1 MNQLGV
7 ICLINL
13 ILVQF
18 SQAILLP
25 PFKLKQSHPNIR
37 SNNFHLSKKEIED
50 AVQVAKRFTSY
61 LEKFEETIQWPS
73 RIVEGTPAHGLFIS
87 QAPKWKGI
95 ERGRHALLAIQAS
108 AQLSYYCHEEKEI
121 SLDKCS
127 DILLHY
133 NFYNSSLEDSCK
145 YLQRNCT
152 TLDELSG
159 FRSINGS
166 CNNFNKGSLGES
178 YTTFER
184 LLPAVYS
191 NNYDAPKRSLTKAA
205 LPSARKISTA
215 IISNE
220 PNPHESLTMAFN
232 QFGQFIEHDVSNIA
246 LSVMIHRNDSFTCC
260 GTDGYEIAPRYKH
273 PLCMPVQ
280 ISSDDTFYSK
290 KYVQCMHYVRSLPA
304 MRSDCSIGYLEQ
316 QNQATHYLD
325 GSQIYGTSDEA
336 SWELRTKEGGKLKTS
351 KNNFPSLSNKPQQHC
366 GAKSE
371 KDVCFI
377 SGDQRV
383 NLHPQITVIYTLWI
397 REHNRIAE
405 ELSRVNQHWDD
416 ERVFHE
422 ARKIVIAEM
431 QHITYYEWLKNLLD
445 IKYLTMIE
453 KFSKYRDDIDPSVSN
468 AFATAAIRS
477 MYSMHAENISLVDH
491 NQKEISALAHH
502 KYYNKPEIVTKH
514 KHFDLILKGISN
526 QAAQKISNFY
536 SNELNSM
543 FLADDNYGYDIVSL
557 DIQRGRDHGL
567 PGYNDY
573 RKLCG
578 LPKASN
584 FKDFMDVMTN
594 NSVNILSK
602 QYKHVDDVDLLI
614 GGLLEKPLQG
624 SLVGQT
630 FSCILADQFVRTRR
644 GDRYFYLNSQ
654 QPKPF
659 THLQLSEIKKITL
672 ARIFCDNSDIATIQP
687 NVFEKVSSSNKLMNC
702 NTSDQIPK
710 LDLSVWTDSR
720 RK

>member
-1 MNQLGV
+1 MNQLSV
-7 ICLINL
+7 ICLNI

-18 SQAILLP
+18 TQALLP
-25 PFKLKQSHPNIR
+25 APFKFEKPHLLVR
-37 SNNFHLSKKEIED
+37 SDHFYLSKNEIED
-50 AVQVAKRFTSY
+50 AVQVAKRYTGY

-73 RIVEGTPAHGLFIS
+73 RIEEGTPAHGLFIS
-87 QAPKWKGI
+87 QAPNWKGI
-95 ERGRHALLAIQAS
+95 ERGRHALLAIKAS
-108 AQLSYYCHEEKEI
+108 AQLSYYCHQEKEI
-121 SLDKCS
+121 SLDTCS

-133 NFYNSSLEDSCK
+133 NFYDSSLEDFCK

-152 TLDELSG
+152 IVDELSG

-178 YTTFER
+178 YTAFER
-184 LLPAVYS
+184 LLPAVYL
-191 NNYDAPKRSLTKAA
+191 NNYEASKRSLTKAT
-205 LPSARKISTA
+205 LPSARKISNA
-215 IISNE
+215 IISNK

-232 QFGQFIEHDVSNIA
+232 LFGQFIEHDLSSIA

-260 GTDGYEIAPRYKH
+260 DTYGYDIAPRYKH
-273 PLCMPVQ
+273 PLCMPIQ
-280 ISSDDTFYSK
+280 ISSDDKYYSK
-290 KYVQCMHYVRSLPA
+290 KHVHCMNYVRSLPA
-304 MRSDCSIGYLEQ
+304 MGSDCSIGYLEQ

-351 KNNFPSLSNKPQQHC
+351 KNNFPYVSNKPQEHC
-366 GAKSE
+366 RVKS
-371 KDVCFI
+371 DQDICFV

-383 NLHPQITVIYTLWI
+383 NLHPQITVMYTLWI
-397 REHNRIAE
+397 REHNRIAV
-405 ELSRVNQHWDD
+405 ELSRVNKHWDD
-416 ERVFHE
+416 ERVFQE
-422 ARKIVIAEM
+422 ARKIVIAEI
-431 QHITYYEWLKNLLD
+431 QHITYYEWLKHLLD
-445 IKYLTMIE
+445 TKYLTIIE

-468 AFATAAIRS
+468 AFVTAAIRS
-477 MYSMHAENISLVDH
+477 MYSMLSENISFVDH
-491 NQKEISALAHH
+491 NQKEISALILH
-502 KYYNKPEIVTKH
+502 KTYNKPEVVTKDEN
-514 KHFDLILKGISN
+514 FNLILRGLSN
-526 QAAQKISNFY
+526 QVAQKISNFY
-536 SNELNSM
+536 SNELNNM

-578 LPKASN
+578 LQKASN
-584 FKDFMDVMTN
+584 FKDFTDVMTN

-614 GGLLEKPLQG
+614 GGVLEKPLQG

-630 FSCILADQFVRTRR
+630 FSCIFADQFVRTRR
-644 GDRYFYLNSQ
+644 GDRYFYLNSH

-672 ARIFCDNSDIATIQP
+672 ARIFCDNSDIATIQQ
-687 NVFEKVSSSNKLMNC
+687 NVFEKVSSSNKLMSC
-702 NTSDQIPK
+702 TSDQIPK

-720 RK
+720 RG